1 MPPKTDPNLPLILG
15 FDTSAAHCAAA
26 LLSGTQLLGQK
37 YEPMQKGQAEYLMPM
52 LEALLARH
60 GYSFSNLAGIGVGIG
75 PGNFTGVRISVAAA
89 RGLSLGLS
97 VPAIGITSLEAT
109 AFGAPRP
116 CTVALD
122 ARREMAYVQRF
133 ESTPHLPEIMAIQE
147 IPTDFPLWGS
157 VPTSQTPPFNIAVAI
172 AQLAAE
178 RLPEV
183 GLPPHA
189 QRPSPFYMRSADAAP
204 SSDLPPKIIERIA

>member
-26 LLSGTQLLGQK
+26 LLSGTQLLGKK

-60 GYSFSNLAGIGVGIG
+60 GCGFRDLTGIGVGIG

-97 VPAIGITSLEAT
+97 VPAIGITSLEAA

-133 ESTPHLPEIMAIQE
+133 ESTPHLPEIMAVQE

-157 VPTSQTPPFNIAVAI
+157 VPASQTPPFNIAVAI

>member
-1 MPPKTDPNLPLILG
+1 
-15 FDTSAAHCAAA
+15 
-26 LLSGTQLLGQK
+26 
-37 YEPMQKGQAEYLMPM
+37 MQKGQAEYLMPM

-60 GYSFSNLAGIGVGIG
+60 GYGFSDLAGIGVGIG

-97 VPAIGITSLEAT
+97 VPAIGITSLEAA

-133 ESTPHLPEIMAIQE
+133 ESTPHLPEIMAVQE

-157 VPTSQTPPFNIAVAI
+157 VPASQTPPFNIAVAI
-172 AQLAAE
+172 VQLAAE

-204 SSDLPPKIIERIA
+204 SSDLPPKIIERTA